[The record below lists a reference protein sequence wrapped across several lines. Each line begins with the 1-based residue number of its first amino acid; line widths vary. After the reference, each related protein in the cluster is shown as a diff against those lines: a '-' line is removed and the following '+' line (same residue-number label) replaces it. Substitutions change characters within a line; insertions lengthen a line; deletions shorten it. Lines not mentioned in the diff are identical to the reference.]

1 LPHLATLSGGSRDC
15 RTLPLDVI
23 LLEQGM
29 SQRMVNIDRQTPMLL
44 PPDLREWVA
53 DNDLARLILEAVEL
67 CDVSSAR
74 LNVRGT
80 GSAQYPPTML
90 LATLIYCY
98 ATKVFSSR
106 QIERATYD
114 SVAVRYLCAN
124 HHPDHDTI
132 ATFRREN
139 GKLFERCFVQVLLM
153 AREAGVLRV
162 GSVSLDGTRIGGAG
176 SISAVRR
183 LSHIEE
189 DLKELGKKLLSQAEE
204 ADHQDVDAGG
214 TQLPP
219 ELADAAKRREKLLA
233 AREHLLARREEA
245 RAAGVPD
252 EPDRATQA
260 QKVSVSEPES
270 RTQRRQGASSIQGY
284 NAQAVSDAGQS
295 GLILGT
301 HLCNAANDAG
311 QIVPSLENLPE
322 ELDQPKILLV
332 DAGYD
337 ARADIAR
344 AEQKYGVLVLCPP
357 QARPTIR
364 RDNARPKGGLKGRLW
379 ARRELME
386 ARLRCPLLAAV
397 HRRRRTTAE
406 GVFARIK
413 RHMGFTRLHCWGLN
427 AAGAEWQLVCL
438 AHNCRKLMGNLPK
451 QGRN

>member
-1 LPHLATLSGGSRDC
+1 
-15 RTLPLDVI
+15 
-23 LLEQGM
+23 M
-29 SQRMVNIDRQTPMLL
+29 SQRLVNIDRQTPMLL

-74 LNVRGT
+74 LNLRGT

-90 LATLIYCY
+90 LATMIYCY

-139 GKLFERCFVQVLLM
+139 QRLFGRCFVQVLLM
-153 AREAGVLRV
+153 AKEAGVLRV
-162 GSVSLDGTRIGGAG
+162 GTVSLDGTRMAGAG
-176 SISAVRR
+176 SINAVRR
-183 LSHIEE
+183 LSQIEE
-189 DLKELGKKLLSQAEE
+189 ELKELGKKLLAEAEE
-204 ADHQDVDAGG
+204 ADRKDVDAGG

-219 ELADAAKRREKLLA
+219 ELVDAATRREKLLA
-233 AREHLLARREEA
+233 AREHLLARREQA

-252 EPDRATQA
+252 EPGRATRA
-260 QKVSVSEPES
+260 ERVSVSEPES
-270 RTQRRQGASSIQGY
+270 RTQRRGGASIQGY
-284 NAQAVSDAGQS
+284 NAQAVSDAGPS
-295 GLILGT
+295 GLILGA

-311 QIVPSLENLPE
+311 QIVPALESLPA
-322 ELDQPKILLV
+322 ELDKPSVMLV

-337 ARADIAR
+337 AGADIAR
-344 AEQKYGVLVLCPP
+344 AEQEHGVLVLCPP
-357 QARPTIR
+357 QGRPRARPERIR
-364 RDNARPKGGLKGRLW
+364 PPGSQSHLW
-379 ARRELME
+379 ARRRQME

-397 HRRRRTTAE
+397 YRRRRTTAE

-413 RHMGFTRLHCWGLN
+413 RHMGFTRFHCWGLH
-427 AAGAEWQLVCL
+427 ATGAEWQLLCL
-438 AHNCRKLMGNLPK
+438 AHNCRKLTRHRQNP
-451 QGRN
+451 GRN